1 VLATERKVKYPRRHH
16 PADRM
21 EFRKIA
27 SAFSIVIGIMMA
39 AMWTVFALTD
49 QIPELDTSPKEIY
62 FHLAAEFLTAIALI
76 AGGLGL
82 LMKRGWGYPVYMVS
96 LGLLAYTVV
105 VSPGYYAQRE
115 EYAFV
120 GMFAVL
126 MALDLLFIALS
137 IRKRDELAGAA
148 EARR

>member
-1 VLATERKVKYPRRHH
+1 MDFRR
-16 PADRM
+16 
-21 EFRKIA
+21 IA
-27 SAFSIVIGIMMA
+27 SAYSIVIGIMMA

-49 QIPELDTSPKEIY
+49 EIPELDTSPKEIY
-62 FHLAAEFLTAIALI
+62 FHLAAEFLTAAALI

-82 LMKRGWGYPVYMVS
+82 LLRRSWGYSIYLVS

-126 MALDLLFIALS
+126 MALDIVFIALS
-137 IRKRDELAGAA
+137 IRKREELMAPCDGA
-148 EARR
+148 EKSVQS